1 MIIFVVHAEERRGKQ
16 ALLKR
21 LYLAHHLHH
30 PVALNAML
38 RWLEGILLDTL
49 GNFGVVLNFHH
60 AEVQEMHKPFLKI
73 KNSATLPS

>member
-1 MIIFVVHAEERRGKQ
+1 MIIFVVHVEERKGKQ

-38 RWLEGILLDTL
+38 R
-49 GNFGVVLNFHH
+49 
-60 AEVQEMHKPFLKI
+60 
-73 KNSATLPS
+73 